1 MSDEKIPEKYANRA
15 EDFQK
20 FLAEVREKQNAE
32 REEIRSEIQQELA
45 EIRRTEMEK
54 IRKIQEDL
62 KNEYPPPEAGN
73 VEGNSMKN
81 GQSN

>member
-45 EIRRTEMEK
+45 EIRRIEMEK
-54 IRKIQEDL
+54 IRKIQEEL
-62 KNEYPPPEAGN
+62 KNEYSPSEGGTVDDEA
-73 VEGNSMKN
+73 MKN
-81 GQSN
+81 GQPN